1 MNTENECSKESSQ
14 PPSNRQREKNE
25 RPIIIINQASNATLV
40 EERINK

>member
-1 MNTENECSKESSQ
+1 MNAAKKAVNHLQIVSEK
-14 PPSNRQREKNE
+14 KNE